1 MSKMYMSR
9 NHKYRP
15 KMIISILFISLILM
29 GGMFPSLGA
38 KLLNADIDDV
48 EEISVSKEID
58 GELEKEIE
66 KDEAFDY
73 QINVS
78 LPESLTDYESIT
90 ISDDFDERIAI
101 EDTTVLVNDGVTD
114 EFEVEVNDQ
123 HVSLNLNEEEI
134 DTLLGKEITLQI
146 TSQINEDTTEGEE
159 IENVAQIVV
168 NNDTVLET
176 DSVHVSVPETEELE
190 IDIEEIEVNE
200 SETPDENETE
210 SQNNSE
216 EEEDTTK
223 AGKTSK
229 KMTMNQTNNIQPLNN
244 GSFDING
251 TDTYASSS

>member
-29 GGMFPSLGA
+29 GGVFPSLGA
-38 KLLNADIDDV
+38 KLLNVDIDGV
-48 EEISVSKEID
+48 ERISVSKEID

-66 KDEAFDY
+66 KDEIYDY

-78 LPESLTDYESIT
+78 LPEGLSDYESIM
-90 ISDDFDERIAI
+90 ISDELDERISI
-101 EDTTVLVNDGVTD
+101 EDTTVLVDD
-114 EFEVEVNDQ
+114 EISEEFEVEVNDQ

-146 TSQINEDTTEGEE
+146 TSQLNEVTTEGEE

-176 DSVHVSVPETEELE
+176 DSVYVSVPDEDESENEPEKGEELDGDLEELE
-190 IDIEEIEVNE
+190 KNE
-200 SETPDENETE
+200 SKNME
-210 SQNNSE
+210 
-216 EEEDTTK
+216 K
-223 AGKTSK
+223 A
-229 KMTMNQTNNIQPLNN
+229 
-244 GSFDING
+244 
-251 TDTYASSS
+251 A